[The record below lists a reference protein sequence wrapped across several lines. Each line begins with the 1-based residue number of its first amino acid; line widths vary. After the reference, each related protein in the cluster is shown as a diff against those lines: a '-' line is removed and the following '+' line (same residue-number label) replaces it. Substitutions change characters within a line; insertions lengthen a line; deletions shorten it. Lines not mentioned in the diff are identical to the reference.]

1 MPCALVTGA
10 SGVFGFHIV
19 SGLLSAGWEVF
30 AHTRDAPKFAAL
42 QSRLASCGVPTA
54 LARPACADLSSPSSI
69 AALSAVLPPV
79 LDVLINNAAVTPP
92 TRAVSAAGEELQW
105 AVNVLAYQRLTRA
118 ALPRLLAAPAPRVV
132 NVASS
137 YAGGL
142 DLADPE
148 FVARAY
154 DADAAYR
161 ASKMANRMLSSAWA
175 EREPRIR
182 FSSCHPGVATSAVSL
197 GLGFG
202 LDKSE
207 RAAKAGAV
215 TPLFLAMSDAPA
227 AAAPNGAF
235 FSDSKVKRCAF
246 SEDRA
251 AVAALWA
258 AVEGRG

>member
-19 SGLLSAGWEVF
+19 SGLLTAGWTVF
-30 AHTRDAPKFAAL
+30 AHTRDAPKFDAL
-42 QSRLASCGVPTA
+42 LARLASTGVPTA

-69 AALSAVLPPV
+69 SALSAALPPA
-79 LDVLINNAAVTPP
+79 LDVLINNAALTPP
-92 TRAVSAAGEELQW
+92 TRAVSAEGEELQW
-105 AVNVLAYQRLTRA
+105 AVNVLAYHRLTRA
-118 ALPRLLAAPAPRVV
+118 ALPRLLASPAPRVV

-154 DADAAYR
+154 DPDAAYR
-161 ASKMANRMLSSAWA
+161 ASKMANRLLASAWA
-175 EREPRIR
+175 EREPRVR

-197 GLGFG
+197 GLGFD

-207 RAAKAGAV
+207 RAAKAGAA
-215 TPLFLAMSDAPA
+215 TPLFLAMSDAA
-227 AAAPNGAF
+227 AAAPSGAF

-258 AVEGRG
+258 AVEQR